1 MEKGNYPM
9 ATPLETP
16 PRPRLLWRRFRRA
29 QAARIP
35 SPARGPSG
43 KQVAQL
49 AASSAFE
56 QTPIDIA
63 PTDPLL
69 AYFLSA
75 PEAVEL
81 EKLQFDSPALR
92 ALREAGVKVAVPLV
106 SQNELIGVLNLGARL
121 SEQDYS
127 ADDRGLLNTLASQAA
142 PAVRVAQLV
151 REQRERARERER
163 IEQELRVARLI
174 QQTLLP
180 RNLPVL
186 PGWNIT
192 PYYQPARA
200 VGGDFYDFIPFPDGR
215 LGLVIG
221 DVTDKG
227 VPAALVMA
235 TTRSILRT
243 AAQGERSPGKTLER
257 ANDLLFPDIP
267 EKMFVTCFYAILD
280 PMSGRLRYANA
291 GHDLPYQRRLNGVGE
306 LRATGMPLGAMPG
319 SHYEERETALA
330 QGEHLLLYSDGL
342 VEAHS
347 PSYEM
352 FGFPR
357 LETLMGQHADGAT
370 LIEFLLAQ
378 LCEFTGDGW
387 EQEDD
392 VTLVAIQRLAA
403 SGPGGNGHSPSPEK
417 QASEP
422 EGGWYV
428 RGGEWRL
435 LNEWS
440 FPSAPGNERLAIA
453 AVNEALGDHLLSHRR
468 REQLAAAVAE
478 ATMNAMEHGNHY
490 QLELPVNVEALV
502 SDTAVAV
509 RISDEG
515 VAGVAAE
522 TSNDYEP
529 PDLDA
534 KLAGLQTPRGWGLFL
549 IKHLVDEM
557 RVSAD
562 EKRNTVEL
570 IMRLEE
576 PVEKEASNH
585 AITHA

>member
-1 MEKGNYPM
+1 
-9 ATPLETP
+9 
-16 PRPRLLWRRFRRA
+16 
-29 QAARIP
+29 
-35 SPARGPSG
+35 
-43 KQVAQL
+43 V
-49 AASSAFE
+49 
-56 QTPIDIA
+56 
-63 PTDPLL
+63 
-69 AYFLSA
+69 
-75 PEAVEL
+75 
-81 EKLQFDSPALR
+81 
-92 ALREAGVKVAVPLV
+92 GVKVAVPLV
-106 SQNELIGVLNLGARL
+106 SQNELIGVLNLGARM

-215 LGLVIG
+215 LGVVIG

-280 PMSGRLRYANA
+280 PMTGRLRYANA
-291 GHDLPYQRRLNGVGE
+291 GHDLPYQRRLSGVCE

-319 SHYEERETALA
+319 SHYEEKETTLA
-330 QGEHLLLYSDGL
+330 PGEHVLLYSDGL

-347 PSYEM
+347 ARYEM

-357 LETLMGQHADGAT
+357 LEALMGRHADGGT

-378 LCEFTGDGW
+378 LDDFTGDGW

-392 VTLVAIQRLAA
+392 VTLVALQRLAA
-403 SGPGGNGHSPSPEK
+403 SGSSGDGHSPSPERH
-417 QASEP
+417 ASTP
-422 EGGWYV
+422 DGGGYV

-440 FPSAPGNERLAIA
+440 LPSAPGNERLAIA
-453 AVNEALGDHLLSHRR
+453 AVNETLGDHLLSQRR
-468 REQLAAAVAE
+468 REQLASAVAE

-490 QLELPVNVEALV
+490 QPELPVIVEALV

-515 VAGVAAE
+515 GAGVATE
-522 TSNDYEP
+522 TPDDYEP
-529 PDLDA
+529 PDLAA

-562 EKRNTVEL
+562 EKRHTVEL

-576 PVEKEASNH
+576 PDEKEASDH